1 MVREARRTEFR
12 TQISQDVAAG
22 VASNVDDFMVRILPH
37 LVNLSQ
43 GNNDALTYGW
53 HLESG
58 E

>member
-22 VASNVDDFMVRILPH
+22 VASNVDDFMVRIFPH

-43 GNNDALTYGW
+43 GNDDTLTYRW
-53 HLESG
+53 YLESG

>member
-1 MVREARRTEFR
+1 MAREARRTEFR

-22 VASNVDDFMVRILPH
+22 VASNVDDFMVHIFPH

-43 GNNDALTYGW
+43 GNDDTLTYRW
-53 HLESG
+53 YLESG